1 MSLSECYER
10 VMMIS
15 MNRMN
20 GLLDVSHM
28 DGAELLMP
36 EEKELC
42 SVSSLIEVVRS
53 SVYIWFL
60 VIIFLLRVLLFRNVA
75 STSLRKVSFIGMV

>member
-1 MSLSECYER
+1 MSS
-10 VMMIS
+10 V
-15 MNRMN
+15 NRMN

-28 DGAELLMP
+28 DGVELLMP

-42 SVSSLIEVVRS
+42 SVGDMIVVVRS
-53 SVYIWFL
+53 SDYIWCH

-75 STSLRKVSFIGMV
+75 SMSLRVF